1 MTLEVTAFRPSITE
15 QPFYESGDSNDAG
28 PPRLIGKKTLLDVQA
43 EDDDTEV
50 MMTEDNIVLMTVS
63 HTRQVQA
70 SWYSFRN
77 AQPGRGSSTGAEITI
92 LTF

>member
-15 QPFYESGDSNDAG
+15 QSFYESGDPYNAE
-28 PPRLIGKKTLLDVQA
+28 PRRLVGKKTLLDVQA

-50 MMTEDNIVLMTVS
+50 MMTEDNIVLMTVRY
-63 HTRQVQA
+63 TRQAQA
-70 SWYSFRN
+70 FWYSSRN
-77 AQPGRGSSTGAEITI
+77 GQPGRGSSTGAEITI